1 MGDDLELEALKLT
14 RAENIRR
21 KALGMTPDKYIFIGD
36 VYDTLKSLS
45 EAEERQAIEKMQK
58 LNRRSEVSHER

>member
-14 RAENIRR
+14 REENLRR
-21 KALGMTPDKYIFIGD
+21 KALGMMPEQYVFIGD
-36 VYDTLKSLS
+36 VYDTLKSLR

-58 LNRRSEVSHER
+58 QNRRSEVE